1 LHEINEAAKMEHIEK
16 QQTLPETPER
26 PPVLRPLLAAVI
38 IILIFFG
45 GLGTWAAL
53 APLDSAALA
62 PGRVTVAS
70 NRKTVQH
77 LEGGIV
83 KNLLMKEG
91 DAVIGGQILIQLDD
105 TQARA
110 RLELLRSRYDKLMAT
125 EARLR
130 AERANAAA
138 IRFPESLNSRRDQ
151 HQVAEILDG
160 EKALFEARRRSIEG
174 RIEIFHKRIAQLK
187 KEISGLE
194 AQVAAKEEQIV
205 LIKEE
210 RASFE
215 ELFKKGYVGKA
226 RILSLKREE
235 AKLKGDHGE
244 HLSLIIK
251 ARKRIGETELEII
264 DLKNNMLNQVVS
276 GLRDTQGEFIDVSE
290 RLKAAEDIL
299 VRTDIRA
306 PQSGVV
312 MGLNVHT
319 EAGVITPGQRLLDI
333 VPEDDTLVIE
343 AQVTPNDID
352 VVYAGLPAQVRLTA
366 FKQRNTPML
375 DGKLTRVS
383 ADSFTDERSGAS
395 YFLARVAI
403 EAAELKKLNGHELYP
418 GMGAEVMIKT
428 GKRTTMDYILA
439 PLTDSLRRAFR
450 ED

>member
-1 LHEINEAAKMEHIEK
+1 MEPINTP
-16 QQTLPETPER
+16 QPLPEIPER
-26 PPVLRPLLAAVI
+26 PPVGRPLLAAAI
-38 IILIFFG
+38 IILVFFG
-45 GLGTWAAL
+45 GFGTWAAL
-53 APLDSAALA
+53 APLDSAAVA

-83 KNLLMKEG
+83 KDLLVKEG
-91 DAVIGGQILIQLDD
+91 DAVAGGEILIQLDD
-105 TQARA
+105 TQSRA
-110 RLELLRSRYDKLMAT
+110 RLDLLRGRYDKLLAT
-125 EARLR
+125 EARLE
-130 AERANAAA
+130 AEQAFAPG
-138 IRFPESLNSRRDQ
+138 IKFPESLTSRRNQ
-151 HQVAEILDG
+151 PEVAKVLDA
-160 EKALFEARRRSIEG
+160 EKNLFQARRRSIEG
-174 RIEIFHKRIAQLK
+174 RIHIFHKRIAQLN
-187 KEISGLE
+187 KEISGLQ
-194 AQVAAKEEQIV
+194 AQVAAEQEQIA
-205 LIKEE
+205 LIEDE

-215 ELFKKGYVGKA
+215 ILFKRGVVGKA
-226 RILSLKREE
+226 RLLRLKREAAE
-235 AKLKGDHGE
+235 LQGDAAE
-244 HLSLIIK
+244 HLSMITQ
-251 ARKRIGETELEII
+251 ARQRIGETELEIN
-264 DLKNNMLNQVVS
+264 DLKNNMLNQVVG
-276 GLRDTQGEFIDVSE
+276 GLRDTQAELVDVSE

-299 VRTDIRA
+299 VRTGIRA
-306 PQSGVV
+306 PQAGVV

-319 EAGVITPGQRLLDI
+319 EAGVIAPGQRLLDI

-403 EAAELKKLNGHELYP
+403 DAAELKKLDGRELYP
-418 GMGAEVMIKT
+418 AMGAEVMIKT

-439 PLTDSLRRAFR
+439 PLTDSLRQAFR